1 MKLRKSKLLFI
12 FLMCVASLYA
22 GCGNSSEQSSEA
34 EVQTTTGTNAGTA
47 GEVTEGIEA
56 TSDAESTQSEE
67 EPYFLTFEATTTDGQ
82 AFTSDCFADS
92 KLTMIN
98 VWATYCNP
106 CLAEMPDLGEIAAAY
121 DTAQFQIIGIVSDVA
136 DNSSEEDIANAQEL
150 IVETKADYTHL
161 LLSESLYFNL
171 VGGID
176 AVPTTFFVNQN
187 GEMLGYLTGAQSKED
202 WEGLINEL
210 LADME

>member
-1 MKLRKSKLLFI
+1 MIKRHLCILLI
-12 FLMCVASLYA
+12 GLLCGGTLLT
-22 GCGNSSEQSSEA
+22 GCDNSVEEPSE
-34 EVQTTTGTNAGTA
+34 VDTLIGTETVMAGT
-47 GEVTEGIEA
+47 GV
-56 TSDAESTQSEE
+56 TQSETMESEATQAQE
-67 EPYFLTFEATTTDGQ
+67 EPYVLTFEASTTDGQ

-121 DTAQFQIIGIVSDVA
+121 DTAEFQMIGVVSDVA
-136 DNSSEEDIANAQEL
+136 DNASEEDIAGAKEL
-150 IVETKADYTHL
+150 IEETKAGYPHL
-161 LLSESLYFNL
+161 LLSESLYYNL

-176 AVPTTFFVNQN
+176 AVPATFFVNQK
-187 GEMLGYLTGAQSKED
+187 GELLGYLTGAQSKEA

-210 LADME
+210 LAEME

>member
-1 MKLRKSKLLFI
+1 MVKRHLSILLI
-12 FLMCVASLYA
+12 GLLCVGSLLT

-34 EVQTTTGTNAGTA
+34 EVQTKTEGSAGT
-47 GEVTEGIEA
+47 
-56 TSDAESTQSEE
+56 ESPQSEE
-67 EPYFLTFEATTTDGQ
+67 EPYILTFEATTTDGQ

-121 DTAQFQIIGIVSDVA
+121 DTAQFQMIGIVSDVA
-136 DNSSEEDIANAQEL
+136 DNSSEEDIAYAQEL
-150 IVETKADYTHL
+150 IVETKADYPHL
-161 LLSESLYFNL
+161 LLSESLYYNL

-187 GEMLGYLTGAQSKED
+187 GELLGYLTGAQSKEA